1 VYCEVIFFLS
11 FKSSFTYAVPADLQ
25 SSIKFGVRVLAPFGK
40 RTLTG
45 LCVKTKKTLS
55 GVEAEKVKE
64 IFDVVDEAPIL
75 SKKDFELYE
84 WMAEYYLCSTGE
96 IIRNATPHGT
106 DIQSIRRITS
116 DTAYCAQLLLAEK
129 SSSTKGKLLTVLSE
143 RDNITL
149 KQLQKTVKKKNI
161 YGLLRSLQL
170 EGAVT
175 IVDELSKAKVREK
188 TQRYVKLKY
197 SVEDVYNIIPEI
209 ERRSPKQVVVL
220 LKMIEYR
227 QAGISLNKLLDETK
241 VNAGSVASL
250 AKKGI
255 LALYQRSVERKY
267 RETYEN
273 DIPDFKLT
281 DEQNKVYE
289 SVLSAIEQNIFKT
302 FLLYGVTGSG
312 KTFVYLELAKKVI
325 AAGKSVLVMV
335 PEISLTPQITSRFV
349 HIFKDN
355 VVVLHSRVSPGER
368 FDAWNKVVQGRAKI
382 VIGARSALF
391 APLQNIGLIV
401 VDEEHDASYKQ
412 NDTVPKYNARDAAV
426 VKGKIYN
433 APVLLGSATPC
444 VESMFN
450 AQQGKYE
457 LLELRERVDDA
468 RMPEIR
474 LVNIIEEKK
483 QKRMFN
489 VFSKTMLDMIDDRLK
504 KKEGT
509 IILQN
514 RRGFSTSVYCF
525 DCGEIEM
532 CENCSVALVHH
543 INQHQLQCHYC
554 GFTKPVPKQCTKCG
568 SFSIKYFGT
577 GTERVEDELSFYF
590 PEAVLNRV
598 DSDAIAKKGS
608 LGNIL
613 NNFRNGQIDILI
625 GTQMVAKGLDFP
637 RVTLV
642 CVVSAETNLWMP
654 DFRAD
659 ERTFQL
665 LTQVAGRAGRAAATG
680 EVLIQTQND
689 KSPVLHKVIENDYI
703 GFFNRELA
711 NRGRLLYPP
720 FAKICLIEAKDL
732 DEHKAKGAITDIYA
746 ELHKIKKSLII
757 SPPTTAIL
765 ARLKNEYRY
774 QIMIKSPR
782 TTDPS
787 GSVMRSA
794 VAESMKKFQSKS
806 KFKDVRVLFDVDPQ
820 TIM

>member
-1 VYCEVIFFLS
+1 MYCEVIFFLS
-11 FKSSFTYAVPADLQ
+11 FKNSFTYAVPADLQ
-25 SSIKFGVRVLAPFGK
+25 DSIKFGVRVLAPFGK

-45 LCVKTKKTLS
+45 LCIKTKKTLS
-55 GVEAEKVKE
+55 GVEAEKVKD
-64 IFDVVDEAPIL
+64 IFDVVDDAPIL

-84 WMAEYYLCSTGE
+84 WMADYYLCSTGE

-129 SSSTKGKLLTVLSE
+129 GSSTKGKLLTVLSE

-149 KQLQKTVKKKNI
+149 KQLQKTVKKKNL

-170 EGAVT
+170 EGAIT

-227 QAGISLNKLLDETK
+227 QAGISLKKLLDETK

-250 AKKGI
+250 AKRGI

-273 DIPDFKLT
+273 DIPDFTLT
-281 DEQNKVYE
+281 DEQIKVHD
-289 SVLSAIEQNIFKT
+289 SVLAAIEQNIFKT

-325 AAGKSVLVMV
+325 AAGKTVLVMV

-355 VVVLHSRVSPGER
+355 VVVLHSRISPGER
-368 FDAWNKVVQGRAKI
+368 FDAWNKVVQDKAKI

-433 APVLLGSATPC
+433 APVLLGSATPSI
-444 VESMFN
+444 ESMFN

-457 LLELRERVDDA
+457 LLELRERVDNA
-468 RMPEIR
+468 QMPEIR

-483 QKRMFN
+483 QKRMYN

-514 RRGFSTSVYCF
+514 RRGFSTSVFCF

-532 CENCSVALVHH
+532 CDNCSVALVHH
-543 INQHQLQCHYC
+543 INLHQLQCHYC

-590 PEAVLNRV
+590 PEAVLHRV

-608 LGNIL
+608 LGSIL
-613 NNFRNGQIDILI
+613 NNFRSGQIDILI
-625 GTQMVAKGLDFP
+625 GTQMVAKGLDFA

-665 LTQVAGRAGRAAATG
+665 LTQVAGRAGRAAAAG

-689 KSPVLHKVIENDYI
+689 KSPVLRKVIENDYM
-703 GFFNRELA
+703 GFFRRELTNRE
-711 NRGRLLYPP
+711 RLLYPP
-720 FAKICLIEAKDL
+720 FVKICLIEAKDL

-746 ELHKIKKSLII
+746 ELHKNKKSLII
-757 SPPTTAIL
+757 APPTTAIL

-774 QIMIKSPR
+774 QVLIKSPR
-782 TTDPS
+782 ASDPS
-787 GSVMRSA
+787 GSVMRNVVS
-794 VAESMKKFQSKS
+794 ESIKRFQSKS
-806 KFKDVRVLFDVDPQ
+806 KFKDVRMLFDMDPQ

>member
-1 VYCEVIFFLS
+1 MYCEVIFFLS
-11 FKSSFTYAVPADLQ
+11 FKNSFTYAVPADLQ
-25 SSIKFGVRVLAPFGK
+25 DSIKFGVRVLAPFGK

-45 LCVKTKKTLS
+45 LCVKTKKTVT
-55 GVEAEKVKE
+55 GIEAAKIKE
-64 IFDVVDEAPIL
+64 IFDVVDDAPIL

-116 DTAYCAQLLLAEK
+116 DTAFCAQLLLAEK
-129 SSSTKGKLLTVLSE
+129 GSSTKVKILSVLSE

-149 KQLQKTVKKKNI
+149 KQLQKTVKKKNL

-170 EGAVT
+170 EGAIT
-175 IVDELSKAKVREK
+175 IVDELSKVKVREK
-188 TQRYVKLKY
+188 TQRFVKLKY

-227 QAGISLNKLLDETK
+227 QAGISLKKLLDETK

-250 AKKGI
+250 AKRGI
-255 LALYQRSVERKY
+255 LALYQRSVERKF

-273 DIPDFKLT
+273 DIPDFTLT
-281 DEQNKVYE
+281 DEQIKVHD
-289 SVLSAIEQNIFKT
+289 SVLAAIEQNIFKT

-355 VVVLHSRVSPGER
+355 VVVLHSRISPGER
-368 FDAWNKVVQGRAKI
+368 FDAWNKVVQGKAKI

-433 APVLLGSATPC
+433 APVLLGSATPS

-457 LLELRERVDDA
+457 LLELRERVDNA
-468 RMPEIR
+468 QMPEIR

-483 QKRMFN
+483 QKRMYN

-532 CENCSVALVHH
+532 CDNCSVALVHH
-543 INQHQLQCHYC
+543 INLHQLQCHYC

-590 PEAVLNRV
+590 PEAVLHRV

-608 LGNIL
+608 LGSIL
-613 NNFRNGQIDILI
+613 NNFRSGQIDILI
-625 GTQMVAKGLDFP
+625 GTQMVAKGLDFA

-665 LTQVAGRAGRAAATG
+665 LTQVAGRAGRAAASG

-689 KSPVLHKVIENDYI
+689 KSPVLRKVIENDYM
-703 GFFNRELA
+703 GFFGRELTNRE
-711 NRGRLLYPP
+711 RLLYPP
-720 FAKICLIEAKDL
+720 FVKICLIEAKDL
-732 DEHKAKGAITDIYA
+732 DEQKAKGAIADIYT

-774 QIMIKSPR
+774 QILIKSPR
-782 TTDPS
+782 TSDPS
-787 GSVMRSA
+787 GSVMRNVVS
-794 VAESMKKFQSKS
+794 ESLKKFQSKS
-806 KFKDVRVLFDVDPQ
+806 KFKDVRMLFDIDPQ

>member
-1 VYCEVIFFLS
+1 
-11 FKSSFTYAVPADLQ
+11 
-25 SSIKFGVRVLAPFGK
+25 
-40 RTLTG
+40 
-45 LCVKTKKTLS
+45 
-55 GVEAEKVKE
+55 
-64 IFDVVDEAPIL
+64 
-75 SKKDFELYE
+75 
-84 WMAEYYLCSTGE
+84 
-96 IIRNATPHGT
+96 
-106 DIQSIRRITS
+106 
-116 DTAYCAQLLLAEK
+116 
-129 SSSTKGKLLTVLSE
+129 
-143 RDNITL
+143 
-149 KQLQKTVKKKNI
+149 
-161 YGLLRSLQL
+161 
-170 EGAVT
+170 
-175 IVDELSKAKVREK
+175 
-188 TQRYVKLKY
+188 
-197 SVEDVYNIIPEI
+197 
-209 ERRSPKQVVVL
+209 
-220 LKMIEYR
+220 
-227 QAGISLNKLLDETK
+227 
-241 VNAGSVASL
+241 
-250 AKKGI
+250 
-255 LALYQRSVERKY
+255 
-267 RETYEN
+267 
-273 DIPDFKLT
+273 
-281 DEQNKVYE
+281 
-289 SVLSAIEQNIFKT
+289 
-302 FLLYGVTGSG
+302 
-312 KTFVYLELAKKVI
+312 
-325 AAGKSVLVMV
+325 
-335 PEISLTPQITSRFV
+335 
-349 HIFKDN
+349 
-355 VVVLHSRVSPGER
+355 VVVLHSRISPGER
-368 FDAWNKVVQGRAKI
+368 FDAWNKVVQGKAKI

-433 APVLLGSATPC
+433 APVLLGSATPSI
-444 VESMFN
+444 ESMFN

-468 RMPEIR
+468 QMPEIR

-489 VFSKTMLDMIDDRLK
+489 VFSKTMLDMIGDRLK

-532 CENCSVALVHH
+532 CENCSVAMVHH

-554 GFTKPVPKQCTKCG
+554 GFTKPVPKQCSKCG

-613 NNFRNGQIDILI
+613 NNFRSGQIDILI

-665 LTQVAGRAGRAAATG
+665 LTQVSGRAGRASAAG

-689 KSPVLHKVIENDYI
+689 KSPVLRKVIENDYL
-703 GFFNRELA
+703 GFFNRELL
-711 NRGRLLYPP
+711 NRQRLHYPP
-720 FAKICLIEAKDL
+720 FVKICLIETKDL
-732 DEHKAKGAITDIYA
+732 DEHKAKCAIAEIHA
-746 ELHKIKKSLII
+746 ELVKNKKSLII
-757 SPPTTAIL
+757 TPPTTAIL

-774 QIMIKSPR
+774 QILIKSPR
-782 TTDPS
+782 TSDPS
-787 GSVMRSA
+787 GSVMRDA
-794 VAESMKKFQSKS
+794 VSESMKKFQGKS